1 MAEALCQFPFAGQ
14 LDFLPVFIQ
23 CLHRHLVGSD
33 RLRPLVGKAQ
43 AALGALQSALLGD
56 DFGIDQLEH
65 TAA

>member
-23 CLHRHLVGSD
+23 CLHRHLIGSD

-43 AALGALQSALLGD
+43 TALIAHLSALLVD